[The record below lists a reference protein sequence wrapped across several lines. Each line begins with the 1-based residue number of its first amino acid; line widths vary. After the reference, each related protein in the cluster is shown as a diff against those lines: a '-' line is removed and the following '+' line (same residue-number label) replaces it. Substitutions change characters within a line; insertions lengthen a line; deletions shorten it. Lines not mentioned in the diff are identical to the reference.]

1 MTAKTVGYWATT
13 GVVAAELL
21 AGAVLDLTRQ
31 PMAASVIAH
40 LGYPAYLLT
49 ILGVWK
55 LLAVPAILSPG
66 FLRLKEWAYA
76 GIFFEMS
83 GAVLSHAACGDG
95 KALIAPLIFTALGLI
110 SWWLRPANRVCGA
123 SRLEQVHA

>member
-1 MTAKTVGYWATT
+1 MTARTLSYWAAT
-13 GVVAAELL
+13 GLLAAELL
-21 AGAVLDLTRQ
+21 AGAGLDLTRQ

-49 ILGVWK
+49 IVGVWK
-55 LLAVPAILSPG
+55 LLAVPAILAPG

-83 GAVLSHAACGDG
+83 GAVVSHAVCGDN
-95 KALIAPLIFTALGLI
+95 KALIAPLVFTVLGLA
-110 SWWLRPANRVCGA
+110 SWWLRPESRVCGVRGLA
-123 SRLEQVHA
+123 KVEA